1 MKKLLLSRRGAAIE
15 LAMAVIF
22 LMMALC
28 IILVSVA
35 TLQKSQRQKDLN
47 DLDNKIELWEI
58 GEHVC
63 ENRDDY
69 TEETK
74 TEIIIGEQ
82 YTGYSVEKDG
92 TTYEIFEGDNVVLT
106 IVIDGDGNITSWN

>member
-47 DLDNKIELWEI
+47 DLDNKIELMQITDSIINDPPTENKDLGNGYFVTVEEDKYI
-58 GEHVC
+58 VTEGE
-63 ENRDDY
+63 
-69 TEETK
+69 K
-74 TEIIIGEQ
+74 
-82 YTGYSVEKDG
+82 
-92 TTYEIFEGDNVVLT
+92 VVLT
-106 IVIDGDGNITSWN
+106 IVIDDDGNITSWN

>member
-47 DLDNKIELWEI
+47 DLDNKIEHMQITDCIIEGSDLPE
-58 GEHVC
+58 GFYYETTERT
-63 ENRDDY
+63 ENEKVYIIYDVYEGDDLEFSF
-69 TEETK
+69 TVDAESK
-74 TEIIIGEQ
+74 EII
-82 YTGYSVEKDG
+82 
-92 TTYEIFEGDNVVLT
+92 
-106 IVIDGDGNITSWN
+106 SWN

>member
-47 DLDNKIELWEI
+47 DLDNKIERMQITEKVI
-58 GEHVC
+58 DYVKQHPET
-63 ENRDDY
+63 DDFNIDDVYMVDVEGNIY
-69 TEETK
+69 TVT
-74 TEIIIGEQ
+74 
-82 YTGYSVEKDG
+82 S
-92 TTYEIFEGDNVVLT
+92 EGNT
-106 IVIDGDGNITSWN
+106 IVTITINDGEITSWN

>member
-47 DLDNKIELWEI
+47 DLDNKIELWKI
-58 GEHVC
+58 GVQKDKVHVP
-63 ENRDDY
+63 EGARRGVRYVGY
-69 TEETK
+69 TPC
-74 TEIIIGEQ
+74 
-82 YTGYSVEKDG
+82 
-92 TTYEIFEGDNVVLT
+92 VV
-106 IVIDGDGNITSWN
+106 

>member
-47 DLDNKIELWEI
+47 DLDNKIERMQITEKVI
-58 GEHVC
+58 DYVKQHPET
-63 ENRDDY
+63 DDFNIDDVYMVDVEGNIY
-69 TEETK
+69 TVTSEGNTIV
-74 TEIIIGEQ
+74 TITINDGEII
-82 YTGYSVEKDG
+82 
-92 TTYEIFEGDNVVLT
+92 
-106 IVIDGDGNITSWN
+106 SWN